1 MERIEDQVLRKK
13 LFLQSMWIIFI
24 LNALFILFIERS
36 LKYYPIVMVFAGIFL
51 GYTLILRFIKK
62 DSFFVWS
69 SLALIYSY
77 LFALNYTDPYI
88 VNFIFLLFPVIFSA
102 VFQKM
107 TYLFITG
114 AITICSQ
121 FYFFLSNY
129 EIISTSFE
137 RIDVMYYVFFAVI
150 IVVILSYYIR
160 FINFLWNKVQLQN
173 DLISSNLRTTEAKF
187 DLIFSQSHDAIAIIG
202 PDQTVR
208 AVNPAFLDLYG
219 WSEGEVVGSIY
230 PYQTGSE
237 SGVTSRRD
245 RTKSGSA
252 VEVEVTTTPLF
263 SHANELIA
271 FCEMIRDVTDK
282 KADELA
288 LFQQEK
294 LNVAGQMAAGVAH
307 EIRNP
312 LTVIQGFL
320 QMMDEKKEII
330 DPHYT
335 KIMLEELKR
344 MNSIVSEFLILSKP
358 QAVHEKEINMRV
370 LIDSMIRFFSTESA
384 LRNIGIEFKCKG
396 ELPAVQGDENQLKQV
411 LINLLKNAFDAMSK
425 GGKIIVDAQAENDI
439 VKITITDQGPG
450 IPADLI
456 SQVTKPFFTTK
467 EKGTGLGLVITEKI
481 IRQHNGNITITSQIG
496 EGTTVIVTFP
506 VSHSLIR

>member
-1 MERIEDQVLRKK
+1 MQPVL
-13 LFLQSMWIIFI
+13 
-24 LNALFILFIERS
+24 
-36 LKYYPIVMVFAGIFL
+36 
-51 GYTLILRFIKK
+51 
-62 DSFFVWS
+62 
-69 SLALIYSY
+69 
-77 LFALNYTDPYI
+77 
-88 VNFIFLLFPVIFSA
+88 
-102 VFQKM
+102 
-107 TYLFITG
+107 
-114 AITICSQ
+114 
-121 FYFFLSNY
+121 FFLSNY

-160 FINFLWNKVQLQN
+160 FINFLWTKVQLQN

-208 AVNPAFLDLYG
+208 AVNPAFLNLYG

-320 QMMDEKKEII
+320 QMMDEKRKSLTLI
-330 DPHYT
+330 T
-335 KIMLEELKR
+335 LK
-344 MNSIVSEFLILSKP
+344 S
-358 QAVHEKEINMRV
+358 
-370 LIDSMIRFFSTESA
+370 
-384 LRNIGIEFKCKG
+384 C
-396 ELPAVQGDENQLKQV
+396 LK
-411 LINLLKNAFDAMSK
+411 S
-425 GGKIIVDAQAENDI
+425 
-439 VKITITDQGPG
+439 
-450 IPADLI
+450 
-456 SQVTKPFFTTK
+456 
-467 EKGTGLGLVITEKI
+467 
-481 IRQHNGNITITSQIG
+481 
-496 EGTTVIVTFP
+496 
-506 VSHSLIR
+506 